1 MRRRTLKLDARDW
14 SRQIAAIAAD
24 SRHALAEV
32 RFLTSEL
39 AGRPPRHRLNGIAY
53 DHGSKQLQVAV
64 REDGPQSPEVRYLV
78 SAPREITVEEFDH
91 ATGIVVEDASGVRT
105 LIWLYGGRHAL
116 TDLVGAR
123 HRVEAPPSSSDSRS
137 RQSRPP
143 SQAW

>member
-78 SAPREITVEEFDH
+78 SAPREITVEQFDH
-91 ATGIVVEDASGVRT
+91 ATGIVGEDASGVRT
-105 LIWLYGGRHAL
+105 LIWLYPDVTH
-116 TDLVGAR
+116 
-123 HRVEAPPSSSDSRS
+123 
-137 RQSRPP
+137 
-143 SQAW
+143 